1 MASAVT
7 SQNCKKKKKHGFVL
21 KAQRVR
27 IEKNDV
33 RIVSIMQWTFPSF
46 AVFPPDCKQVWML
59 RKVPKTSKC
68 SLVMSQ

>member
-33 RIVSIMQWTFPSF
+33 RIVSIMQ
-46 AVFPPDCKQVWML
+46 
-59 RKVPKTSKC
+59 
-68 SLVMSQ
+68 